1 MLPAPRILTH
11 FALFL
16 FAGLLITPARADD
29 FRPAVED
36 ALRRGDKQIVIP
48 PGVYRLAPEGGNK
61 CVWTVRKAADVE
73 IIADGVTLVSTRLT
87 RAVTLTECRNLTLS
101 GLTIDYDPP
110 PFTQGRVVSAAEDH
124 SWIEVKIDAGYPRQP
139 YARIDVVDP
148 ATRYRK
154 WGMPFLWGT
163 RAEMRGDDVVRVLRD
178 GIGKAA
184 AVGDLASLSTGP
196 TPDGIPHA
204 VELDRCENTTL
215 RGVTVHSAPGMGILE
230 ADGEGGNQFLQCRVV
245 PGPVPAGA
253 TEPRL
258 LSTSW
263 DAMQSKTI
271 RRGPRVE
278 GCEIREAGDDSWSV
292 QSSDFLVLR
301 KTGPT
306 LILASRDA
314 HTRGVQTGDRLT
326 TAVGAPEAVITA
338 RQSMSRDEA
347 GLDDSIRA
355 KLTDAPH
362 WSMWRVAPSCIEVT
376 LDRELAVAPGDSL
389 FSPDRMGNGFV
400 FANNRIHSSGRLLI
414 KAAGRVEGNVLD
426 TPHAIVVC
434 PEVPGAA
441 AAGIAGLVI
450 RGNTIRHA
458 GGFCPAYESSQAG
471 ALSITRGAG
480 AHDVAPAGTF
490 HDLLIE
496 DNLFEDCT
504 GPQLVVTSTRGLVIR
519 NNRFVRPHHLP
530 AGITG
535 AAYGIAKDAVI
546 WIAKSENVD
555 LGPNPVTAPGP
566 HSGAPVVQKP

>member
-1 MLPAPRILTH
+1 MTFRLFHLMAWLM
-11 FALFL
+11 FA
-16 FAGLLITPARADD
+16 TARADD
-29 FRPAVED
+29 FRPAVAE
-36 ALRRGDKQIVIP
+36 ALQRGGKQIVIP
-48 PGVYRLAPEGGNK
+48 PGVYRLAPAGQDK
-61 CVWTVRKAADVE
+61 CVWTVGKAADVE

-87 RAVTLTECRNLTLS
+87 RAVTLTECRNVTLR
-101 GLTIDYDPP
+101 GLVIDYDPL
-110 PFTQGRVVSAAEDH
+110 PFTQGRVVASAEDH
-124 SWIEVKIDAGYPRQP
+124 SWIDVKIDAGYPRQP

-163 RAEMRGDDVVRVLRD
+163 RAEMRGDDLVRVLRD
-178 GIGKAA
+178 GIGTAA

-196 TPDGIPHA
+196 APDGIPHA
-204 VELDRCENTTL
+204 FELDRSENTTL
-215 RGVTVHSAPGMGILE
+215 RGVTVHSAPGMGIIE
-230 ADGEGGNQFLQCRVV
+230 ADGEGGNQFLQCRIV
-245 PGPVPAGA
+245 PGPMPAGA

-292 QSSDFLVLR
+292 QSSDVLVLK

-306 LILASRDA
+306 LILASRDP
-314 HTRGVQTGDRLT
+314 HTRGVQIGDRLIPV
-326 TAVGAPEAVITA
+326 VGAPEAVITA
-338 RQSMSRDEA
+338 RRGLSRDEA
-347 GLDDSIRA
+347 GLDDTILA
-355 KLTDAPH
+355 KLTEAPH
-362 WSMWRVAPSCIEVT
+362 WSMWRIAPSCIEVT
-376 LDRELAVAPGDSL
+376 LDRELTVTAGDSL

-400 FANNRIHSSGRLLI
+400 FANNRIHSSGRVLI
-414 KAAGRVEGNVLD
+414 KAAGRIEGNLLD
-426 TPHAIVVC
+426 TPHSLVVC

-450 RGNTIRHA
+450 RGNTFRRA

-471 ALSITRGAG
+471 ALSITRGAS
-480 AHDVAPAGTF
+480 AHDLAPAGTF
-490 HDLLIE
+490 HDLFIE
-496 DNLFEDCT
+496 DNLFEDCA

-519 NNRFVRPHHLP
+519 NNRFVRPHHQP

-546 WIAKSENVD
+546 WVANCENVD
-555 LGPNPVTAPGP
+555 LGPNPVTDPGP
-566 HSGAPVVQKP
+566 HSGEPVVQKP